1 MEEIKNV
8 KAEENKTEVVYE
20 VEETKGK
27 KFISKVKAGIKKNGK
42 KVACGA
48 AIIAGILV
56 GYTVGTKRTCLDV
69 ADDVDPEDDYDLP
82 ELIED
87 SSTEEETEE

>member
-8 KAEENKTEVVYE
+8 KAEENKTKVAYE
-20 VEETKGK
+20 VEESKGK

-48 AIIAGILV
+48 AIIAGVLV
-56 GYTVGTKRTCLDV
+56 GYTIGTKRTCLDV
-69 ADDVDPEDDYDLP
+69 VDDIDPEDDYDLP

>member
-8 KAEENKTEVVYE
+8 KAEEETTKVVDEVKE
-20 VEETKGK
+20 SKGK
-27 KFISKVKAGIKKNGK
+27 KFISKVKSGIKKNGK
-42 KVACGA
+42 KVACCA
-48 AIIAGILV
+48 AIVAVVLV
-56 GYTVGTKRTCLDV
+56 GCAIGAKRTCSDV
-69 ADDVDPEDDYDLP
+69 VDDIDPEDDYDMP

>member
-8 KAEENKTEVVYE
+8 KAEEKTAEVIDGVKE
-20 VEETKGK
+20 SKGK
-27 KFISKVKAGIKKNGK
+27 KFISKVKAGIKKNSK
-42 KVACGA
+42 KIAFGA
-48 AIIAGILV
+48 AIIAGVLV

-69 ADDVDPEDDYDLP
+69 VDDIDPEDDYDLP
-82 ELIED
+82 ELTED

>member
-1 MEEIKNV
+1 MKENKNV
-8 KAEENKTEVVYE
+8 KAEENTTEVIDE
-20 VEETKGK
+20 VKESKGK

-42 KVACGA
+42 KVACCA
-48 AIIAGILV
+48 AIVAVVIV
-56 GYTVGTKRTCLDV
+56 GCAIGAKRTCSDV
-69 ADDVDPEDDYDLP
+69 VDDIDPEDDYDLP

>member
-8 KAEENKTEVVYE
+8 KAEEKHTEVIDE
-20 VEETKGK
+20 VKESKGK

-42 KVACGA
+42 KIACGA
-48 AIIAGILV
+48 AIVAVVLV
-56 GYTVGTKRTCLDV
+56 GCAIGAKRTCSDV
-69 ADDVDPEDDYDLP
+69 VDDIDPEDDYDLP

>member
-8 KAEENKTEVVYE
+8 KAEEKQTEVIDE
-20 VEETKGK
+20 VKESKGK

-42 KVACGA
+42 KIACGA
-48 AIIAGILV
+48 AIAAGVLV
-56 GYTVGTKRTCLDV
+56 GYTIGTKRTLLDV
-69 ADDVDPEDDYDLP
+69 VDNVDPEDDCELP

>member
-8 KAEENKTEVVYE
+8 KAEEKQTEVIDE
-20 VEETKGK
+20 VKESKSK

-42 KVACGA
+42 KIACGA
-48 AIIAGILV
+48 AIVACVLV
-56 GYTVGTKRTCLDV
+56 GYTIGTKCMCSDIV
-69 ADDVDPEDDYDLP
+69 DDIDPEDDCELP

-87 SSTEEETEE
+87 SATEEETEE

>member
-8 KAEENKTEVVYE
+8 KAEENAAEVIDE
-20 VEETKGK
+20 VKESKGK

-42 KVACGA
+42 KIAFGA
-48 AIIAGILV
+48 AIVAGVLAGCAI
-56 GYTVGTKRTCLDV
+56 GAKSTCLDV
-69 ADDVDPEDDYDLP
+69 VDDIDPDDDYDLP

-87 SSTEEETEE
+87 SSTEEDTEE

>member
-8 KAEENKTEVVYE
+8 KAEEIETEVIDE
-20 VEETKGK
+20 VNESKGK

-48 AIIAGILV
+48 AIIAGVLV
-56 GYTVGTKRTCLDV
+56 CYAIGTKLNGPYV
-69 ADDVDPEDDYDLP
+69 DDVIDPEDDYDVP
-82 ELIED
+82 ELTD
-87 SSTEEETEE
+87 DPSTEETEE

>member
-8 KAEENKTEVVYE
+8 KAEEKTAEVIDGVKE
-20 VEETKGK
+20 SKGK

-42 KVACGA
+42 KIAFGA
-48 AIIAGILV
+48 AIIAGVLV

-69 ADDVDPEDDYDLP
+69 VDDIDPEDDYDLP

>member
-8 KAEENKTEVVYE
+8 KAEEETTKVADEVKE
-20 VEETKGK
+20 SKGK

-42 KVACGA
+42 KVACCA
-48 AIIAGILV
+48 AIVAVVLV
-56 GYTVGTKRTCLDV
+56 GCAIGAKRTCSDAV
-69 ADDVDPEDDYDLP
+69 DDIDPEDDYDLP

>member
-20 VEETKGK
+20 VEESKGK

-48 AIIAGILV
+48 AIIAGVLV
-56 GYTVGTKRTCLDV
+56 GYTIGTKRTCLDV
-69 ADDVDPEDDYDLP
+69 VDDIDHEDDYDLP
-82 ELIED
+82 ELIEEP
-87 SSTEEETEE
+87 STEEETEE

>member
-1 MEEIKNV
+1 MEENKNV
-8 KAEENKTEVVYE
+8 KAEENTTEVIDFVKE
-20 VEETKGK
+20 SKGK

-42 KVACGA
+42 KVACCA
-48 AIIAGILV
+48 AIVAVVLV
-56 GYTVGTKRTCLDV
+56 GCAIGAKRICSDV
-69 ADDVDPEDDYDLP
+69 VDDIDPEDDYDLP